1 MRTKILIPTI
11 LIIAAVALSACSAS
25 VQLGQTQPRTISVN
39 GNAQVILAPDI
50 AYVSIG
56 VHSEAKTATEAVAS
70 NNTQTQAVIDAIK
83 AQGVDAKDI
92 QTTNF
97 SVYQQEKFAPTGE
110 SLGTFFMADNTV
122 YVTIHDITK
131 IGDILDAAISAGAN
145 NIYGITF
152 DVQNKE
158 AALAT
163 GRDQAMAD
171 AQAQAEQLAK
181 AAGATLGDVQINQ
194 LLQQLTQPDLL
205 RQQSRSSCRGWWW
218 RQCAHIN
225 RSAHPDRI
233 GKRGLRPEIRLYPS
247 TERAEGSLITN
258 STIIPLV
265 REVFIF
271 RPPRRAGMI
280 LHGSCWQ

>member
-1 MRTKILIPTI
+1 MEVTMRTKILVPIIVLIATI
-11 LIIAAVALSACSAS
+11 GLSACSAS
-25 VQLGQTQPRTISVN
+25 IQLGQTQPRTISVN

-56 VHSEAKTATEAVAS
+56 VHSEAKTAAEAVAS
-70 NNTQTQAVIDAIK
+70 NNAQTQAVIDAIK
-83 AQGVDAKDI
+83 AQGVDEKDI

-97 SVYQQEKFAPTGE
+97 SVYQQEKFSPSGE

-122 YVTIHDITK
+122 YVTMHDITK

-158 AALAT
+158 AALAS

-181 AAGATLGDVQINQ
+181 AAGATLGDVQNISYYSSAPSPIYYDNKVAAPAAVGGGGSVPISTG
-194 LLQQLTQPDLL
+194 QLTLTV
-205 RQQSRSSCRGWWW
+205 SVSVVY
-218 RQCAHIN
+218 
-225 RSAHPDRI
+225 
-233 GKRGLRPEIRLYPS
+233 GLK
-247 TERAEGSLITN
+247 
-258 STIIPLV
+258 
-265 REVFIF
+265 
-271 RPPRRAGMI
+271 
-280 LHGSCWQ
+280 